1 MKTLRTLLTLC
12 LALVASCIV
21 AAETDFTGQ
30 TYYVVNFTKSSLY
43 LTAAGNG
50 ANLTTQPGTLSTAT
64 DQQLWSLTGSATKLQ
79 LKNKAG
85 QYAVYSTT
93 ASRVQAS
100 ATEDASGWTLRTTDT
115 YCELKWNGTT
125 NSQAY
130 VNQWGGTGAGTTLGL
145 WNSGDTNNQFTLID
159 PANPD
164 LPEFVTTP
172 ATTFKPEHPMTL
184 WYNQPATATGVSYV
198 WMEYSLPIGNGYL
211 GASIFGGIKKDEIQ
225 FNEKTLWSGGPN
237 DMGSYGYYRN
247 FGSVFVQDK
256 SGNIGFSQSQAA
268 KDYVRYLD
276 TQNGVAGVRY
286 TSPDG
291 QTTYEREYIA
301 SNPDSIIAIRYRA
314 TGKDKMHLFINCEP
328 GAQIGVSTVTY
339 NKTDALGPFIAFSG
353 ALDCINH
360 ACHIRIVPD
369 EGATSTAIKEGNEK
383 GIDVTGAS
391 EVVIYISGGT
401 NFSATAPSRN
411 SGESPA
417 NLVKRIRTRATDAK
431 AKGFEPILADHTAD
445 VLALTGRVHLNLT
458 NTVPTITTEDLIK
471 QYNNASYNKTGK
483 EPNNI
488 FLEQLY
494 FYYGRYLEIASSRGV
509 DVPNNL
515 QGIWNDRAEAPWHSD
530 IHTNINVQMN
540 YWPAEPTNL
549 SELHMP
555 LLNFIIQNAGDAN
568 YKLAATKYAG
578 VQHGWTVFTES
589 NIFGGMSTW
598 GSNYFVANAWYTS
611 HLWQHWRYTRD
622 EDFLARAFP
631 CMWSAAQ
638 FWMERMIPDRGYDS
652 KTQQPNY
659 KGAAYKFEPDGTFV
673 APNEF
678 SAEQHDNQSED
689 GTAHAQQLIYELLC
703 NVKDATKVLD
713 PAVTGLSEE
722 DIQKLDLYLAKT
734 DQGLHTEP
742 YNANTSINAGWTN
755 PRNGVNKG
763 DILLREW
770 KYTPYD
776 ISSDL
781 GHRHHSHLMALYP
794 LTAIGPTSEYFQP
807 AVNSLKLR
815 GDVATGWSMGW
826 KINLWARAQDGDH
839 AHQILHNALRHS
851 TSYGTNAG
859 AGGIYYNLYDAHAP
873 FQIDGNFGSCAG
885 IAEMLLQSQT
895 DTIQFLPA
903 LPSVWAN
910 GSVKGLKAVGN
921 FEVDEEWNDG
931 KLTVATVKSVC
942 GMPLPIRYAGI
953 ADRRICDQDGNEV
966 GYQVIDQNTIVIPT
980 TQKGAVYTIDMSQE
994 TSIKDVRKQL
1004 RRLGFTVAR
1013 KGSLITVSGEGI
1025 KHVETFDTAGRLVA
1039 QSRAKSAS
1047 ISSGTNNITIP
1058 ASKGITLVKI
1068 TDIDGAVTTA
1078 KVK

>member
-1 MKTLRTLLTLC
+1 MKHLRKILLACCVLITTTAMALTTPEFNAEKYYAIQFVNSQLLLT
-12 LALVASCIV
+12 
-21 AAETDFTGQ
+21 
-30 TYYVVNFTKSSLY
+30 
-43 LTAAGNG
+43 AGNNS
-50 ANLTTQPGTLSTAT
+50 ANLTTQSGTLTTAT
-64 DQQLWSLTGSATKLQ
+64 EKQLWKFVGNESSFQ
-79 LKNKAG
+79 LISKSG
-85 QYAVYSTT
+85 QYATYSTS
-93 ASRVQAS
+93 ANRLQAS
-100 ATEDASGWTLRTTDT
+100 GSQDANGWSLA
-115 YCELKWNGTT
+115 NGTT
-125 NSQAY
+125 YWQLKWKGTSSTQAY
-130 VNQWGGTGAGTTLGL
+130 MNQWGGTGVGTTLGL
-145 WNSGDTNNQFTLID
+145 WNSGDTNNQFVILD
-159 PANPD
+159 PENPD
-164 LPEFVTTP
+164 LPEFYTSP
-172 ATTFKPEHPMTL
+172 ISSFSPEHPMTL
-184 WYNQPATATGVSYV
+184 WYDQPATSTGVSYI

-211 GASIFGGIKKDEIQ
+211 GASLFGGIKKDEIQ
-225 FNEKTLWSGGPN
+225 FNEKTLWSGSPTSL
-237 DMGSYGYYRN
+237 GSYGYYRN
-247 FGSVFVQDK
+247 FGSVFVEDRSGVFGFTADK
-256 SGNIGFSQSQAA
+256 AA

-276 TQNGVAGVRY
+276 IENGVGGVKY
-286 TSPDG
+286 SSPDG
-291 QTTYEREYIA
+291 TTKYEREYIA

-314 TGKDKMHLFINCEP
+314 TGKDKMHLFITCEP
-328 GAQIGVSTVTY
+328 GQQIGASTVTY

-353 ALDCINH
+353 ALDVINH
-360 ACHIRIVPD
+360 AAHIRIVTD
-369 EGATSTAIKEGNEK
+369 DAATSTAIKEGDK
-383 GIDVTGAS
+383 GIDVSDAT
-391 EVVIYISGGT
+391 EVTIYISGGT
-401 NFSATAPSRN
+401 NFSATTPTRN
-411 SGESPA
+411 SGEKSA
-417 NLVKRIRTRATDAK
+417 DLVKRIRTRATDAK
-431 AKGFEPILADHTAD
+431 AKGFDAILSDHTAD
-445 VLALTGRVHLNLT
+445 VLALVRRVDLQLTTG
-458 NTVPTITTEDLIK
+458 VPTISTEELVK
-471 QYNNASYNKTGK
+471 QYNNTTYNKTGK
-483 EPNNI
+483 EPNSI

-549 SELHMP
+549 SELHLP
-555 LLNFIIQNAGDAN
+555 FLNYIIQNANDSHWQKVA
-568 YKLAATKYAG
+568 KQYAG

-622 EDFLARAFP
+622 EAFLARAFP
-631 CMWSAAQ
+631 VMWSCAQ
-638 FWMERMIPDRGYDS
+638 FWMERMIKDRGYNS
-652 KTQQPNY
+652 TSQQPGY

-703 NVKDATKVLD
+703 NVKDATKILD
-713 PAVTGLSEE
+713 PAVTGLTEE
-722 DIQKLDLYLAKT
+722 DIQKLDLYLEKT

-794 LTAIGPTSEYFQP
+794 LTAIGPNSEYFQP

-873 FQIDGNFGSCAG
+873 FQIDGNFGACAG

-895 DTIQFLPA
+895 DTIQLLPA
-903 LPSVWAN
+903 LPAVWAD
-910 GSVKGLKAVGN
+910 GHVKGLKAVGN
-921 FEVDEEWNDG
+921 FEVDQEWTSG
-931 KLTVATVKSVC
+931 KLTTATIKSVC
-942 GMPLPIRYAGI
+942 GLPCAITYPGI
-953 ADRRICDQDGNEV
+953 ADRKVTDENGTEV
-966 GYQVIDQNTIVIPT
+966 GYKVINANTIVIST
-980 TQKGAVYTIDMSQE
+980 TAAGSTYTIDMSQA
-994 TSIKDVRKQL
+994 TAIKDVKKQL
-1004 RRLGFTVAR
+1004 KSLGFTVAR
-1013 KGSLITVSGEGI
+1013 NGEMITVTGEDI
-1025 KHVETFDTAGRLVA
+1025 LQIDAFDAAGRLLVSTKA
-1039 QSRAKSAS
+1039 NTFRAR
-1047 ISSGTNNITIP
+1047 
-1058 ASKGITLVKI
+1058 KGVTLVKI
-1068 TDIDGAVTTA
+1068 TSKDGIIT
-1078 KVK
+1078 KKIN